1 MSQPKPNAPRT
12 TLFAA
17 ALLGALAVPGAAH
30 AKLEVGEQAP
40 DVLLFEAGTGK
51 GVRLSDRLGGGALT
65 VIVFASPTCQAS
77 VALDDDV
84 AVAEEELGTRV
95 RVLRVHASGDE
106 QGALLSTRDTGV
118 ESLTDGDR
126 LLANVL
132 GAERVPDVFVLD
144 DAGRLVWKGT
154 LRADLHAAGL
164 IDVVDAL
171 SAGRTPELPA
181 PDTTPRVCG
190 IRARR

>member
-1 MSQPKPNAPRT
+1 MSQPKPNAPRR

-17 ALLGALAVPGAAH
+17 ALVGALALPGAAH

-51 GVRLSDRLGGGALT
+51 GVRLSDRLGDGALT

-84 AVAEEELGTRV
+84 AIAEQALGARA
-95 RVLRVHASGDE
+95 RVLRVHASGDDE
-106 QGALLSTRDTGV
+106 RALLAGRASGAV
-118 ESLTDGDR
+118 ALTDGDR

-132 GAERVPDVFVLD
+132 GAERVPDAFVLD
-144 DAGRLVWKGT
+144 DEGRLVWKGT
-154 LRADLHAAGL
+154 LRADLEGAGL

-171 SAGRTPELPA
+171 SAGRSPELPA
-181 PDTTPRVCG
+181 PDNALRVCG
-190 IRARR
+190 IRARG